1 MSPQHDMREA
11 IHPYNHAFVITPS
24 NTVPLAQETRAIYVG
39 GAGNLNVTL
48 GDGYGVQFQA
58 VPVGTILPISAR
70 YVAAT
75 GTTAT
80 FLLGLW

>member
-1 MSPQHDMREA
+1 MPEYHNMRDA
-11 IHPYNHAFVITPS
+11 THPYNHAFPITPS
-24 NTVPLAQETRAIYVG
+24 NTVDLQQETRAIYVG

-48 GDGYGVQFQA
+48 TDGIGVQFQA

-70 YVAAT
+70 RVAAV

-80 FLLGLW
+80 YLIGLW